1 MAFAN
6 STRHFFLLLTT
17 SALISACSSTT
28 GPTTPGQPPSSTAYR
43 ELADRAATGASTSD
57 LGGVE
62 LSSNALL
69 DLTGTLTHA
78 TGRTAFSD
86 SVYSIEDLNGPDA
99 AGQLT
104 DVSATF
110 VLNLYKTNPGAGPT
124 INDRFPYASYQYVTA
139 FEGGYNTSPTTSV
152 DAIGVYGIVTQTADI
167 PSAGTASYS
176 GQASGSFVNSAY
188 NADLQNG
195 ASSVSANFSSGQ
207 TSVTLKNF
215 TAIDVIT
222 GNVVPS
228 TVFDEVR
235 LVNMGITGNGFAGGT
250 VEFYKNGAAVSAS
263 SLFGSGVTGAQGGNF
278 YGYDTSIG
286 APDEVGGI
294 AFQTGSIGTLKLV
307 FLAD

>member
-6 STRHFFLLLTT
+6 STRNFFLLLTV
-17 SALISACSSTT
+17 SAFISACSSTT
-28 GPTTPGQPPSSTAYR
+28 GPTTPGQPPSGTAYR
-43 ELADRAATGASTSD
+43 ELADRAATGVSASD

-78 TGRTAFSD
+78 TGRTVLSD

-99 AGQLT
+99 GGQLT

-110 VLNLYKTNPGAGPT
+110 VFNLYKTNPGAGPT

-139 FEGGYNTSPTTSV
+139 YEGGYNTSPTTSV

-188 NADLQNG
+188 SADLQNG

-250 VEFYKNGAAVSAS
+250 AEFYKNGAAVSAS
-263 SLFGSGVTGAQGGNF
+263 SLFGSGATGAQGGNF
-278 YGYDTSIG
+278 FGYDTSIG